1 MEKDAEKIDL
11 RVLGPW
17 EPWEGSFKKD
27 DGHSV
32 QKRAPED
39 TAQEEA

>member
-1 MEKDAEKIDL
+1 MEKDPEKRDL
-11 RVLGPW
+11 GVLGPW
-17 EPWEGSFKKD
+17 EPREGSFKKD
-27 DGHSV
+27 NGHSV